1 MAATRRAEHT
11 EDTRAALLEAAREL
25 FTERGYAGT
34 GTEQIV
40 QRARLTRGALYHHFS
55 SKEDLFRTLLEE
67 VESELIGR
75 LVGEGAPGADVLEQ
89 FRNGCQKFLD
99 ASLEP
104 TVNRIMLVDGPAV
117 LGWETWRDLELA
129 YGFGLLREYLELV
142 IEAGLLEDQP
152 VDPLA
157 HLLVGAINEAAML
170 IAHADDPAV
179 ARKQA
184 GRALDR
190 LLLGLR
196 R

>member
-1 MAATRRAEHT
+1 MPATRRAEHT
-11 EDTRAALLEAAREL
+11 EDTRAALLAAARDL

-55 SKEDLFRTLLEE
+55 SKEDLFRTLLQE
-67 VESELIGR
+67 VEAELIDR
-75 LVGEGAPGADVLEQ
+75 LVGEGAPGADLLEQ

-117 LGWETWRDLELA
+117 LGWETWREIELA

-142 IEAGLLEDQP
+142 IESGLVPDQP

-179 ARKQA
+179 AREQA